1 MQSVPEILKKIRKL
15 ELRTRRFVETAF
27 AGQYHSVFKGRGMN
41 FDEFRQYDF
50 GDEVRSIDWNVTA
63 RMGEPYVRKYV
74 EERELT
80 VILLIDVSASGSYG
94 SVNASK
100 RELAAEVACLLAFC
114 AIRNSDKVGL
124 ILFTDRVELYIAPRK
139 GRLHILRLIREILYY
154 EPKGKGT
161 DLKQPLDFLNRV
173 TTRRAVV
180 FLLSDFQAKNYEKP
194 LTICSR
200 RHDLIAIPI
209 EDPGELSL
217 PNIGLVLVEDPESGA
232 MYEID
237 SADRR
242 VRSQFSEFAER
253 PIASASLTPSIHAS
267 AISAAIAASCLQRPR
282 PNRPRDGTSTTRGRG
297 SSSCLSPPTRAVCR
311 SKYWR

>member
-15 ELRTRRFVETAF
+15 ELRARRFVETAF

-41 FDEFRQYDF
+41 FHEFRQYDF

-63 RMGEPYVRKYV
+63 RMGEPFVRKYI

-80 VILLIDVSASGSYG
+80 VMLLIDVSASGSYG

-114 AIRNSDKVGL
+114 AIRNNDNVGL
-124 ILFTDRVELYIAPRK
+124 ILFTDRVELYVAPKK
-139 GRLHILRLIREILYY
+139 GRTHILRLIREILYY
-154 EPKGKGT
+154 EPAGRRT
-161 DLKQPLDFLNRV
+161 DLAKPLIFLNRV

-180 FLLSDFQAKNYEKP
+180 FLLSDFQAVNYEKP

-209 EDPGELSL
+209 EDRGEHSL
-217 PNIGLVLVEDPESGA
+217 PDIGVVRVEDPESNSI
-232 MYEID
+232 YEINL
-237 SADRR
+237 SDRR
-242 VRSQFSEFAER
+242 IRSEFSKLAEQER
-253 PIASASLTPSIHAS
+253 IEREALFRRKSIDSVSLRTDQDYFPVLRSFFIRRA
-267 AISAAIAASCLQRPR
+267 
-282 PNRPRDGTSTTRGRG
+282 NRLRRQ
-297 SSSCLSPPTRAVCR
+297 
-311 SKYWR
+311 

>member
-15 ELRTRRFVETAF
+15 ELRARRFVETAF

-41 FDEFRQYDF
+41 FHEFRQYDF

-63 RMGEPYVRKYV
+63 RMGEPFVRKYI

-80 VILLIDVSASGSYG
+80 VMLLIDVSASGSYG

-114 AIRNSDKVGL
+114 AIRNNDKVGL

-139 GRLHILRLIREILYY
+139 GRTHILRLIREILYY
-154 EPKGKGT
+154 EPDGKKT
-161 DLKQPLDFLNRV
+161 DLAQPLNFLNRV

-180 FLLSDFQAKNYEKP
+180 FLLSDFQAVNYEKS

-209 EDPGELSL
+209 EDRGEHSL
-217 PNIGLVLVEDPESGA
+217 PDVGVVRVEDPESGSI
-232 MYEID
+232 YEID
-237 SADRR
+237 FSNRR
-242 VRSQFSEFAER
+242 VRSDFSKLAEQER
-253 PIASASLTPSIHAS
+253 IEREALFRRKNIDSVSLRTDQDYFPLLRSYFIQRASRLRR
-267 AISAAIAASCLQRPR
+267 Q
-282 PNRPRDGTSTTRGRG
+282 
-297 SSSCLSPPTRAVCR
+297 
-311 SKYWR
+311 

>member
-15 ELRTRRFVETAF
+15 ELRARRFVETAF

-41 FDEFRQYDF
+41 FHEFRQYDF

-63 RMGEPYVRKYV
+63 RMGEPFVRKYI

-114 AIRNSDKVGL
+114 AIRNNDKVGL
-124 ILFTDRVELYIAPRK
+124 ILFTDRAELYIAPRN
-139 GRLHILRLIREILYY
+139 GRTHILRLIREILYF
-154 EPKGKGT
+154 EPAGKKT
-161 DLKQPLDFLNRV
+161 DLTQPLNFLNRV

-180 FLLSDFQAKNYEKP
+180 FLLSDFQAANYEKP

-209 EDPGELSL
+209 EDQGERSL
-217 PNIGLVLVEDPESGA
+217 PDIGAVRVEDPESQA
-232 MYEID
+232 IYEINL
-237 SADRR
+237 SDRR
-242 VRSQFSEFAER
+242 VRSEFSKLADQER
-253 PIASASLTPSIHAS
+253 IEREALFRRKSIDSVPLRTDQDYFPLLRTFFVRRA
-267 AISAAIAASCLQRPR
+267 
-282 PNRPRDGTSTTRGRG
+282 NRLRRQ
-297 SSSCLSPPTRAVCR
+297 
-311 SKYWR
+311 

>member
-15 ELRTRRFVETAF
+15 ELRARRFVETAF

-41 FDEFRQYDF
+41 FHEFRQYDF

-63 RMGEPYVRKYV
+63 RMGEPYVRKYI

-80 VILLIDVSASGSYG
+80 VMLLIDVSASGSYG

-114 AIRNSDKVGL
+114 AIRNNDNVGL

-139 GRLHILRLIREILYY
+139 GRTHILRLIREILYY
-154 EPKGKGT
+154 EPEGRKT
-161 DLKQPLDFLNRV
+161 DLVEPLNFLNRV

-180 FLLSDFQAKNYEKP
+180 FLLSDFQTVNYERP
-194 LTICSR
+194 LTVCSR

-209 EDPGELSL
+209 EDRGEHSL
-217 PNIGLVLVEDPESGA
+217 PDIGVARVEDPESHSV
-232 MYEID
+232 YEID
-237 SADRR
+237 FSNRR
-242 VRSQFSEFAER
+242 VRSQFSALAEHER
-253 PIASASLTPSIHAS
+253 MERDALFKRKGIDSVSLRTDQEYFPVLRSFFIRRASRLRR
-267 AISAAIAASCLQRPR
+267 Q
-282 PNRPRDGTSTTRGRG
+282 
-297 SSSCLSPPTRAVCR
+297 
-311 SKYWR
+311 

>member
-80 VILLIDVSASGSYG
+80 VMLLIDVSASGSYG

-114 AIRNSDKVGL
+114 AIRNRDKVGL

-139 GRLHILRLIREILYY
+139 GRIHILRLIREILYY
-154 EPKGKGT
+154 EPAGRKT
-161 DLKQPLDFLNRV
+161 DLTQPLNFLNRV

-180 FLLSDFQAKNYEKP
+180 FLLSDFHAENYEKP
-194 LTICSR
+194 LTICGR

-209 EDPGELSL
+209 EDRGEYSVPG
-217 PNIGLVLVEDPESGA
+217 IGVVRVEDPESNSV
-232 MYEID
+232 YEID
-237 SADRR
+237 FSDRR
-242 VRSQFSEFAER
+242 VRSEFSKLAEQER
-253 PIASASLTPSIHAS
+253 VEREALFRRKSIDSVSLRTDQDYFPALRSFFI
-267 AISAAIAASCLQRPR
+267 RR
-282 PNRPRDGTSTTRGRG
+282 ENRLRRQ
-297 SSSCLSPPTRAVCR
+297 
-311 SKYWR
+311 

>member
-15 ELRTRRFVETAF
+15 ELRARRFVETAF

-41 FDEFRQYDF
+41 FHEFRQYDF

-63 RMGEPYVRKYV
+63 RMGEPFVRKYI

-80 VILLIDVSASGSYG
+80 VMLLIDVSASGSYG

-114 AIRNSDKVGL
+114 AIRNNDKVGL

-139 GRLHILRLIREILYY
+139 GRTHILRLIREILYY
-154 EPKGKGT
+154 EPEGRKT
-161 DLKQPLDFLNRV
+161 DLAQPLNFLNRV

-180 FLLSDFQAKNYEKP
+180 FLLSDFQAVNYERP

-209 EDPGELSL
+209 EDRGEHSL
-217 PNIGLVLVEDPESGA
+217 PDIGVVRVEDPESSSI
-232 MYEID
+232 YEID
-237 SADRR
+237 FSDRR
-242 VRSQFSEFAER
+242 VRSEFSKLAEQER
-253 PIASASLTPSIHAS
+253 IEREALFRRKSIDSVSLRTDQDYFPLLRSFFI
-267 AISAAIAASCLQRPR
+267 R
-282 PNRPRDGTSTTRGRG
+282 
-297 SSSCLSPPTRAVCR
+297 RAKR
-311 SKYWR
+311 LRRQ

>member
-15 ELRTRRFVETAF
+15 ELRARRFVETAF

-41 FDEFRQYDF
+41 FHEFRQYDF

-63 RMGEPYVRKYV
+63 RMGEPFVRKYI

-80 VILLIDVSASGSYG
+80 VMLLIDVSASGSYG

-114 AIRNSDKVGL
+114 AIRNNDKVGL

-139 GRLHILRLIREILYY
+139 GRTHILRLIREILYY
-154 EPKGKGT
+154 EPEGRKT
-161 DLKQPLDFLNRV
+161 DLAQPLNFLNRV

-180 FLLSDFQAKNYEKP
+180 FLLSDFQAVNYERP

-209 EDPGELSL
+209 EDRGEHSL
-217 PNIGLVLVEDPESGA
+217 PDIGVVRVEDPESSSI
-232 MYEID
+232 YEID
-237 SADRR
+237 FSDRR
-242 VRSQFSEFAER
+242 VRSEFSKLAEQER
-253 PIASASLTPSIHAS
+253 IEREALFRRKSIDSVSLRTDQDYFP
-267 AISAAIAASCLQRPR
+267 L
-282 PNRPRDGTSTTRGRG
+282 
-297 SSSCLSPPTRAVCR
+297 LR
-311 SKYWR
+311 SFFIRREKRLRRQ